1 MLFDTHTHLN
11 DDRFRDDFDEVLKR
25 ALEAGVSRLLI
36 ASYDLKSSYEAAEIA
51 ASMKDFYCSAG
62 IHPHDASSY
71 SDEIHTKLRELA
83 LKNRDCIAAIGEIGL
98 DFHYDNSPRE
108 IQKYAFL
115 RQIELAHELDLPVII
130 HDREAH
136 GDIMDIVR
144 KAYSQGLFRERAG
157 VFHCFSGSPEMAA
170 EILRYGFYISF
181 AGPVTFKNAR
191 KTSEVIAA
199 IPMERILIETDCPY
213 LAPEPHR
220 GTRNEP
226 SYVRYVAGKL
236 AEIKGIS
243 LDKAAEM
250 TTMNACSLFGI
261 EYQ

>member
-25 ALEAGVSRLLI
+25 ALEAGVSRILI
-36 ASYDLKSSYEAAEIA
+36 ASYDLKSSFEAAEIA
-51 ASMKDFYCSAG
+51 ASMKNFCCSAG

-71 SDEIHTKLRELA
+71 NDDMHTKLRELA
-83 LKNRDCIAAIGEIGL
+83 LKKRDCVAAIGEIGL

-144 KAYSQGLFRERAG
+144 KACSQGLFREKAG

-191 KTSEVIAA
+191 KTSEVIASV
-199 IPMERILIETDCPY
+199 PMERILIETDCPY

-243 LDKAAEM
+243 LEKAAEM